1 MKSESDTRFDP
12 PVNDQPDEATDFENN
27 TDAADVELNGQLADD
42 LRVVLDRRKRES
54 NAVTAVH
61 DAPMGWRVAHY
72 EVQALLGEGGMA
84 RVYRALDTTNEQLVA
99 IKILR
104 RELQA
109 SPDIRSR
116 FEQEAASMRRIEHPN
131 VVRVLD
137 TPSDR
142 SKSAI
147 VMELL
152 GGGSLRELIQI
163 GAKRQKRM
171 GIDALARF
179 ALETARGVGAAHQAG
194 IIHRDIK
201 PSNLL
206 LNEEGSVKI
215 GDFGVVLAL
224 ERATWLTG
232 LGRPIGTPAYMS
244 PEQCKGARVTAAS
257 DIYSLGVTLF
267 ELATGQLP
275 FTEQADSPFALM
287 LKHIRLPPPDP
298 RKYRSN
304 LPRWFAKILLQCLEK
319 NPARRFA
326 DGTELA
332 KAIAAGPKFARSEP
346 RQSTGQKIG
355 TRLDTVA
362 IREQLKRLPQR
373 AIVAWACRCARRALP
388 INNDPRLARSIE
400 AAEATLRA
408 TDGASETGSLSQAL
422 LRIQQMRSASFSVVD
437 ASHVDSPGDSAS
449 CVAIAAAATCAC
461 AAARC
466 AADAAADAAFVA
478 EKTATAFAL
487 TGRSVSEL
495 WRAAQADYRIL
506 LAAKLGAEGAI
517 GAPIP
522 SNFWDAHD
530 S

>member
-1 MKSESDTRFDP
+1 MNGDPEKTFDT
-12 PVNDQPDEATDFENN
+12 PVLDDDTD
-27 TDAADVELNGQLADD
+27 TVDVELGAQLADD
-42 LRVVLDRRKRES
+42 LRVVLDRRGRVDEAS
-54 NAVTAVH
+54 TAAH
-61 DAPMGWRVAHY
+61 DTPVGWRVAQY
-72 EVQALLGEGGMA
+72 EIQALLGEGGMA
-84 RVYRALDTTNEQLVA
+84 RVYRALDPKNNRLVA
-99 IKILR
+99 IKILK

-142 SKSAI
+142 AKSAI

-152 GGGSLRELIQI
+152 SGGSLRELIMV
-163 GAKRQKRM
+163 GAKRQKQM

-179 ALETARGVGAAHQAG
+179 ALETARGVGAAHEAG

-267 ELATGQLP
+267 ELATGRLP

-319 NPARRFA
+319 NPTKRFA
-326 DGTELA
+326 DGAELA
-332 KAIAAGPKFARSEP
+332 AAIAAGPKFTQSESRKSASARV
-346 RQSTGQKIG
+346 G

-408 TDGASETGSLSQAL
+408 NDNPAESGTLSQAL
-422 LRIQQMRSASFSVVD
+422 LRIQQLRSASFSVVD
-437 ASHVDSPGDSAS
+437 TSTIDSPHDSAS

-478 EKTATAFAL
+478 EKAATAFAL
-487 TGRSVSEL
+487 NGRSVSEL

-522 SNFWDAHD
+522 PDFWNAHD
-530 S
+530 PT